1 MINTIKLFT
10 IAAII
15 VSGLYIGLSAED
27 SSSSE
32 ANCDAFIYVSNNSLF
47 EINLTIDG
55 FSMGNLLVGK
65 SKTYTINLANDV
77 GKRIKVKVDYQ
88 DPDYIDPKSI
98 TFVTK
103 GKVECGGS
111 DSVFVAFSK

>member
-1 MINTIKLFT
+1 MKNTAKLFS
-10 IAAII
+10 IFILI
-15 VSGLYIGLSAED
+15 SFFYISFSPTD
-27 SSSSE
+27 SNADKSNCE
-32 ANCDAFIYVSNNSLF
+32 AYIYVSNNSLF

-55 FSMGNLLVGK
+55 FPSGNLLVGK
-65 SKTYTINLANDV
+65 SKTYTINLANDA

-98 TFVTK
+98 VYVTK
-103 GKVECGGS
+103 QKVECNGS